1 MINDAFMA
9 IFIVVAAVI
18 AAEIMVRVVW
28 VVL

>member
-18 AAEIMVRVVW
+18 AAEIMVRVLW

>member
-18 AAEIMVRVVW
+18 AAEIMLRVLW